1 MFLLSIRMS
10 EVTLKF
16 DNIRVD
22 KKELHN
28 SKQPINLDLVN
39 VDQIVISDK
48 FKHNDDG
55 FKYFIGYKEGETVK
69 SFQIVLP
76 QMSGYTKYIENGGKK
91 MMMCFG
97 MKR

>member
-1 MFLLSIRMS
+1 MS

-16 DNIRVD
+16 DNIRVN

-48 FKHNDDG
+48 FKYNDDG
-55 FKYFIGYKEGETVK
+55 FKYFIDYKEGETVK